1 MLRYIVNIY
10 TIYFKEE
17 LEDAKSVNRRRTD
30 NTMSQRIKEH
40 NDLQNTTQKTKY
52 RVTRPPP
59 PKKDKNKN
67 KKNTTQT
74 TEVEIQYCNQS
85 IRYDKV

>member
-1 MLRYIVNIY
+1 LLRYIVNIY

-59 PKKDKNKN
+59 PKTRHKQKQTKY
-67 KKNTTQT
+67 NTDNRGSNP
-74 TEVEIQYCNQS
+74 VLQS
-85 IRYDKV
+85 INLIW